1 MPRAA
6 LFAHRASAPFTRWF
20 AGWWRV
26 VQFSTLMLTLAA
38 SPASYRGGEQRRAL
52 AQHLVAGTS
61 AALAWFTLVA
71 ALATLVITRI
81 VLVTAISYGL
91 SRYAL
96 EMLIRVLVLELIP
109 LAAAFFVAVR
119 FALPAGTEIVA
130 LRRSG
135 RFAALQ
141 AAGRDPLRHELLPRA
156 LAGVFAVWMLAA
168 ASGVTA
174 LVLAYLVAHGFSP
187 WGLAGY
193 SRTVGH
199 VLSPTVALVFVL
211 KTLLFSLAVALMPLA
226 SAMADAPA
234 RRTRAGPELR
244 GLIRMLAVMVLIEL
258 GSLMV
263 NYY

>member
-1 MPRAA
+1 MPVA
-6 LFAHRASAPFTRWF
+6 RWLG
-20 AGWWRV
+20 GWWRV
-26 VQFSTLMLTLAA
+26 AQFSASMLSLAA
-38 SPASYRGGEQRRAL
+38 SPASYRGEQRRVIAH
-52 AQHLVAGTS
+52 HLVAGTGS
-61 AALAWFTLVA
+61 ALLWFTLVA

-109 LAAAFFVAVR
+109 LAAAFFVAVQ
-119 FALPAGTEIVA
+119 FALPAGTEIVQ
-130 LRRSG
+130 LRRRG
-135 RFAALQ
+135 QFAAQQ
-141 AAGRDPLRHELLPRA
+141 AAGLDPLRRELLPRA
-156 LAGVFAVWMLAA
+156 LAGVFAVLMLASTA
-168 ASGVTA
+168 GVVA

-193 SRTVGH
+193 TRTVGH
-199 VLSPTVALVFVL
+199 VMSPAVALVFVL

-234 RRTRAGPELR
+234 RRVRAGPELR

-263 NYY
+263 NYL